1 MPTVATSREIKGL
14 SQSVA
19 YESLLE
25 SLPELGYEIWKTR
38 PLGWLV
44 MANRELPEGKLNAT
58 LTFPPGIKTV
68 LSISLASEAMEQA
81 ILQQTADELAESLAS
96 QLTGEPG

>member
-1 MPTVATSREIKGL
+1 MPTVATSRKIEGL
-14 SQSVA
+14 SPSVA

-25 SLPELGYEIWKTR
+25 LLPELGYEIWKTR

-44 MANRELPEGKLNAT
+44 MANCELPEGKLNAT

-68 LSISLASEAMEQA
+68 LSISLASEAMEHA
-81 ILQQTADELAESLAS
+81 ALQQKADELAESLVTL
-96 QLTGEPG
+96 LTGESG